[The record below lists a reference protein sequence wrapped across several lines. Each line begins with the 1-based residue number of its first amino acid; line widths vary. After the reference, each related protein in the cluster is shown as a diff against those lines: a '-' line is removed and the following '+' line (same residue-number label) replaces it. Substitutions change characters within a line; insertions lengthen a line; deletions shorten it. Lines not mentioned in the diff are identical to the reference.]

1 MLNREK
7 IKEALQFAELDDFV
21 NKLPENSK
29 TLIGENGIN
38 LSGGQNQ
45 RLVLARNYYFDR
57 EIIILDEATS
67 ALDIKTQENISKNI
81 KILKNNKTL
90 IIITHR
96 VETLKNCNKVFKI
109 YKE

>member
-1 MLNREK
+1 MNR
-7 IKEALQFAELDDFV
+7 
-21 NKLPENSK
+21 PENSK

-67 ALDIKTQENISKNI
+67 ALDIKTQENISQNI

-109 YKE
+109 YKKKLILDDKY